1 MLETLL
7 QNLEKFDNLSLIWFS
22 VCTVIFQWWLIIH
35 LYKENKKENKNL
47 VEINNSIIKEF
58 SVLTEWI
65 KTIAE
70 SNGKI
75 NDRIDEVLMRW
86 KITFK

>member
-1 MLETLL
+1 MIETII
-7 QNLEKFDNLSLIWFS
+7 QNAEKLNNITLIWFS
-22 VCTVIFQWWLIIH
+22 MCTVLFQWWLIIH

-58 SVLTEWI
+58 SVVTEGI